1 MDTQH
6 LATFVAIAETASFSG
21 AATRLHLTQPA
32 ISKRIALLEARLNKK
47 LFDRLAKQVQLTPA
61 GRALLPHAR
70 QILHSVSDAY
80 RALDDLDGEV
90 SGSLSIATSHHI
102 GLHRLPSVLS
112 QFSHQYPHVHLDLH
126 FLDSEKALLAVEQG
140 EFELGVI
147 TLAGQAGAT
156 VTERP
161 VWQDTL
167 EFVCAT
173 SHPLAQRAPLTLK
186 DLCQVHAIAP
196 DSSTHTTGLI
206 QTLFD
211 REGLTLDIS
220 MVTNHLDTIKMMV
233 SVGLGWGVLPRSM
246 ISAELA
252 VLDLQLPP
260 LTRQLGAVFHS
271 KRSQSNAAQHF
282 LALLQR
288 SADH

>member
-6 LATFVAIAETASFSG
+6 LATFVAIAETTSFSG

-32 ISKRIALLEARLNKK
+32 ISKRMALLEERLNKK
-47 LFDRLAKQVQLTPA
+47 LFDRFTKRVQLTPA
-61 GRALLPHAR
+61 GRTLLPHAR
-70 QILHSVSDAY
+70 RILHSVSDAY
-80 RALDDLDGEV
+80 RALDNLDGEV
-90 SGSLSIATSHHI
+90 SGPLSIATSHHI
-102 GLHRLPSVLS
+102 GLHRLPPVLS
-112 QFSHQYPHVHLDLH
+112 EFSHQFPHVHLDLH

-147 TLAGQAGAT
+147 TLADKASAAL
-156 VTERP
+156 TELP
-161 VWQDTL
+161 IWQDTL

-173 SHPLAQRAPLTLK
+173 SHPLAQRAQLTLN

-196 DSSTHTTGLI
+196 DNSTHTTGLI

-211 REGLTLDIS
+211 REGLPLDIS

-246 ISAELA
+246 INAELT

-260 LTRQLGAVFHS
+260 LTRQLGAVFHN

-282 LALLQR
+282 LALLQE
-288 SADH
+288 SPCH